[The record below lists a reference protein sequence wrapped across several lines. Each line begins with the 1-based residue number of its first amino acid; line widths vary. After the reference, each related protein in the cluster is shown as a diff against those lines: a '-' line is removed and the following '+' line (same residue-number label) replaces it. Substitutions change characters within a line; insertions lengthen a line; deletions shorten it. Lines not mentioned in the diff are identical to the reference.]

1 MTEPTL
7 TRVLA
12 DHVAGSSLAGLPG
25 EVVERAKLIIFDEL
39 LCAVLGRELIA
50 GSLIARFVAQMGGA
64 GDATIVGSPLM
75 APTALAALANGTAGH
90 ADEFDGAHVT
100 DGHPG
105 AVIVHACLA
114 VGEARRAR
122 GSDLITAICCGYD
135 VGTRL
140 VGAMGGA
147 FSLRQGHHI
156 HSDHLH
162 GFGAAMACGR
172 LLGLGPEGLRY
183 AAALAAG
190 HAGGLAVVFEE
201 RRHMSKALSTGQA
214 AFAGASAA
222 LLAGLGFEG
231 HDDVFDSRH
240 GPLGWAADPAKAR
253 EILVA
258 GLGREHAVM
267 GANFKFY
274 SAGYPI
280 HAPVEAALAIMSE
293 QGLTPDDIAAVT
305 IRLTTHTA
313 DTVSNRD
320 MPSICVEDMVSVAM
334 VCGQLGYEE
343 AHSSA
348 ALARPEVKALR
359 PLIRAVADA
368 EMDRDQPKGRGAK
381 VEIETRAGSRQL
393 KSIDHPKGHS
403 LRGGVDWTALR
414 GKWDGL
420 MPQRIGTR
428 NYEGFVALCQG
439 LERVED
445 LDELTHLLR
454 TEKR

>member
-1 MTEPTL
+1 MTDTTL

-12 DHVAGSSLAGLPG
+12 DHVAGTTFEALPG
-25 EVVERAKLIIFDEL
+25 DVVERAKLIIFDEL
-39 LCAVLGRELIA
+39 ACAVLGRELIA
-50 GSLIARFVAQMGGA
+50 GSLIARFVAQMGGN
-64 GDATIVGSPLM
+64 GDATVVGTSL
-75 APTALAALANGTAGH
+75 ATPTALAALANGTAGH

-105 AVIVHACLA
+105 AVIVHAALA

-122 GSDLITAICCGYD
+122 GADLILAVANGYD

-147 FSLRQGHHI
+147 FPLRRTHHV

-172 LLGLGPEGLRY
+172 LMGLGSDGLRH

-214 AFAGASAA
+214 AFAGTTAA

-240 GPLGWAADPAKAR
+240 GPLGWAADIERAR
-253 EILVA
+253 DVLVA
-258 GLGREHAVM
+258 DLGRAHAVM

-280 HAPVEAALAIMSE
+280 HAPVEAAIAILDEHALAPE
-293 QGLTPDDIAAVT
+293 DVAAVT

-334 VCGQLGYEE
+334 VHGRLGYEE

-359 PLIRAVADA
+359 PKIRAVADP
-368 EMDRDQPKGRGAK
+368 EMDRTQPHGRGAR
-381 VEIETRAGSRQL
+381 VEIETTAGARHE
-393 KSIDHPKGHS
+393 KAIDHPKGHS
-403 LRGGVDWTALR
+403 RRGGVDWAALR
-414 GKWDGL
+414 GKWDDL
-420 MPQRIGTR
+420 MPQRIGAR
-428 NYEGFVALCQG
+428 NYEGFLALCQE

-445 LDELTHLLR
+445 LAELTHLLR
-454 TEKR
+454 TEGQ